1 MKGEFAM
8 NLFLTSSP
16 YLYQHDPATL
26 NTANGFADRLRE
38 ALPHRPKTLFVC
50 SDPNNH
56 DMTMEFIRITK
67 DAFGRAGIPLGRCT
81 ALDLKNARW
90 AYRLVAESDFIV
102 LMGGHVPTQNAFFHK
117 IRLRRLIKKFEGTIM
132 GISAGSMNAAE
143 EVYSQPEETG
153 ESNPSFQRFLTGLGL
168 AQINILPHYQQVKDY
183 MLDGKRLY
191 EDVTFADSMGK
202 TFHVFPDGTYY
213 HQNEEEQA
221 IYGEFWRL
229 SDGIMEHLGLDGER
243 HELM

>member
-1 MKGEFAM
+1 M

-26 NTANGFADRLRE
+26 NPVNGFADRLR
-38 ALPHRPKTLFVC
+38 ACLPNRPKTLFIC
-50 SDPNNH
+50 SDPSSH
-56 DMTMEFIRITK
+56 DMTKSFIQITK

-81 ALDLKNARW
+81 ALDAKNSRW
-90 AYRLVAESDFIV
+90 AYRLVAESDFII
-102 LMGGHVPTQNAFFHK
+102 LMGGHVPTQNAFFHR
-117 IRLRRLIKKFEGTIM
+117 IHLRRLIKKFEGTVM

-153 ESNPSFQRFLTGLGL
+153 ESSPSFQRFLSGLGL

-183 MLDGKRLY
+183 LLDGKRLY

-202 TFHVFPDGTYY
+202 VFHVFPDGTYY
-213 HQNEEEQA
+213 FQNEEEKL
-221 IYGEFWRL
+221 ICGEFWRL
-229 SDGIMEHLGLDGER
+229 SDGIMEHLGLEGEE
-243 HELM
+243 HNFM

>member
-1 MKGEFAM
+1 M

-26 NTANGFADRLRE
+26 NPANGFVERLS
-38 ALPHRPKTLFVC
+38 AVLPHRPRTLFIA
-50 SDPNNH
+50 SDPGDH
-56 DMTMEFIRITK
+56 ERSLEFVRITK

-81 ALDLKNARW
+81 VLDSKNARW
-90 AYRLVAESDFIV
+90 AYRLVAESEFIIIN
-102 LMGGHVPTQNAFFHK
+102 GGHVPTQNAFFHK
-117 IRLRRLIKKFEGTIM
+117 IRLRRLIRKFDGVIM
-132 GISAGSMNAAE
+132 GISAGSMNSAD

-153 ESNPSFQRFLTGLGL
+153 ESSPEFQRFLTGLGL

-202 TFHVFPDGTYY
+202 VFHVFPDGTYY
-213 HQNEEEQA
+213 YQDEEEQA

-229 SDGIMEHLGLDGER
+229 SDGIMEHLAIEGER
-243 HELM
+243 HDFM